1 MIGPSTRTTNS
12 IESTDHAK
20 IPELWETAM
29 TDQDLAAVPTRAD
42 DCFYAVLWK
51 YESDETGAYN
61 QVVGVSVNNSEPY
74 QENEKWQVVP
84 IPSEQRKVFDASGQQ
99 PESLIA
105 TWEKIWELS
114 ASGDLPRAF
123 STDVE
128 VHRGATTEIW
138 ISVTG

>member
-1 MIGPSTRTTNS
+1 
-12 IESTDHAK
+12 
-20 IPELWETAM
+20 M
-29 TDQDLAAVPTRAD
+29 TDQDLAAIPTRVD

-61 QVVGVSVNNSEPY
+61 QVVGVSVNKPEPY

-84 IPSEQRKVFDASGQQ
+84 IPSEQRKVFD
-99 PESLIA
+99 ESLIA